1 MPLQIRLRV
10 ATSAGACNTVPW
22 DDKRMAKR
30 KRDYYIVLGLDRGAS
45 EGDIK
50 RAFREL
56 ARKHH
61 PDVNPVD
68 GGEAFREIN
77 EAYAVLSDK
86 DARTRYDRWGHAD
99 DSGTGFGAVVDAAQ
113 DMIREVLRRGR
124 GNRQK
129 GRDLRYTLE
138 VTFEEAAFGTSKTI
152 QIPQG
157 EGAPAR
163 DFIVVVP
170 AGTKDG
176 VVRPHK
182 GEGEPGKGGA
192 GPGDLHVIVRVAEHA
207 RFRRDGEDVHSDHT
221 ISFTQAAL
229 GAVLDL
235 PTLDGDVKMRIPEG
249 TQPGRV
255 FRIRGRG
262 IPQNSGKSSPRG
274 DHLVHVQVEVPTE
287 LSPRQ
292 RQLIE
297 ELARESGQQ
306 QGQLPAGEQ
315 KPKRLL
321 DRVRSLLDE

>member
-1 MPLQIRLRV
+1 
-10 ATSAGACNTVPW
+10 
-22 DDKRMAKR
+22 MAKR
-30 KRDYYIVLGLDRGAS
+30 KRDYYLVLGVERGAS

-61 PDVNPVD
+61 PDVNPQD

-77 EAYAVLSDK
+77 EDYAVLSNR
-86 DARTRYDRWGHAD
+86 DARARYDRWGHAD
-99 DSGTGFGAVVDAAQ
+99 DTGVSGFGAVVDAAQ

-124 GNRQK
+124 SGKMK

-138 VTFEEAAFGTSKTI
+138 VSFEEAAFGASKTI

-157 EGAPAR
+157 EGVPPRELA
-163 DFIVVVP
+163 VVVP
-170 AGTKDG
+170 PGTKDG
-176 VVRPHK
+176 TVRQLK
-182 GEGEPGKGGA
+182 NEGEGGKNGGTA
-192 GPGDLHVIVRVAEHA
+192 GDLHVIVRIAQHA
-207 RFRRDGEDVHSDHT
+207 RFRREGVDVHSDHT
-221 ISFTQAAL
+221 IAFTQAAL
-229 GAVLDL
+229 GAVIDL

-262 IPQNSGKSSPRG
+262 IPQAAGKNAPRG
-274 DHLVHVQVEVPTE
+274 DHLVHIQIEVPTE
-287 LSPRQ
+287 LTARQ
-292 RQLIE
+292 RQLLE
-297 ELARESGQQ
+297 DLARESGTHE
-306 QGQLPAGEQ
+306 LPPGSDT

>member
-1 MPLQIRLRV
+1 
-10 ATSAGACNTVPW
+10 
-22 DDKRMAKR
+22 MAKR
-30 KRDYYIVLGLDRGAS
+30 KRDYYLVLGLERGAA

-86 DARTRYDRWGHAD
+86 DARARYDRWGHAD
-99 DSGTGFGAVVDAAQ
+99 DSASGFGAVVDAAQ

-124 GNRQK
+124 GGRQK

-138 VTFEEAAFGTSKTI
+138 VTFEEAAFGASKTI
-152 QIPQG
+152 QIPQPD
-157 EGAPAR
+157 GAAAR
-163 DFIVVVP
+163 DFTVVVP
-170 AGTKDG
+170 AGTKEG
-176 VVRPHK
+176 TVRQMK

-192 GPGDLHVIVRVAEHA
+192 GPGDLHVIVRVAEHKL
-207 RFRRDGEDVHSDHT
+207 FRRDGEDVHSDHT

-235 PTLDGDVKMRIPEG
+235 PTLDGPVKMKIPEG

-262 IPQNSGKSSPRG
+262 IPQASGKNAPRG
-274 DHLVHVQVEVPTE
+274 DHMVHVQVEVPTE
-287 LSPRQ
+287 LTARQ

-306 QGQLPAGEQ
+306 HQLPEGEQ